1 MKQFYKS
8 NNTTCPREGIFMNGS
23 NQSKITDA
31 VIKLVVDNPMVKVD
45 WVDASMSLAELNVDS
60 LEKLSIAMDLEDAFD
75 LEITDQ
81 EVEEFST
88 VADIIALVEQI
99 LDDKAA
105 QAQVQ
110 AQADQSDD
118 DINHDSLDIA
128 GLDSQT
134 SIESQP
140 TL

>member
-1 MKQFYKS
+1 
-8 NNTTCPREGIFMNGS
+8 MNGS

-105 QAQVQ
+105 QAQ

-118 DINHDSLDIA
+118 DINPDSLDIA

>member
-1 MKQFYKS
+1 
-8 NNTTCPREGIFMNGS
+8 MNGS

-60 LEKLSIAMDLEDAFD
+60 LEKLSIAMDLEAAFD